1 MSNYFSPFT
10 FLRFAQGLSL
20 CHLSPLFAL
29 APMATI
35 TDLPFRRVCQ
45 NLGCNWAIS
54 EMVNVRPD
62 LFKSSL
68 NRLRIDFLKTE
79 NNNFPKIVQLVGSEP
94 NLIAEVAQVMESLGA
109 DVIDINMGCPAKKVG
124 KQNAGSALLIEPDKV
139 KLILNK
145 VVNAV
150 KIPVSLKTRIGFDEN
165 NINIDYIAKLAED
178 CGIKLIAIHG
188 RTRRQKFKGKARY
201 EEIATVK
208 QNLKIP
214 VIVNGDIDTAE
225 KANYLIKSYNFDGV
239 MIGRAAIGNPF
250 IFAELTNK
258 IITNQQ
264 KQELILNHILELHNF
279 YPDQLHAQRITRTHL
294 LAYYKNYTNFN
305 KIKELIN
312 NSNMKQQIE
321 IIKTNLF

>member
-10 FLRFAQGLSL
+10 FLRFAQGLSP

-79 NNNFPKIVQLVGSEP
+79 NNNFPKIVQLVGSDP
-94 NLIAEVAQVMESLGA
+94 NLIAEVAQVMERLGA

-188 RTRRQKFKGKARY
+188 RTRSQKFKGKARY

-279 YPDQLHAQRITRTHL
+279 YPDQLHAQRIARTHL
-294 LAYYKNYTNFN
+294 LAYYKNHPNFN